1 MCFSLVEHIDCIEAK
16 VVITI
21 NVTSND
27 CITKSTIYESKT
39 CNQAAYQRLP
49 VYITELTCSSS
60 V

>member
-1 MCFSLVEHIDCIEAK
+1 MCFSLVEHIACIEAK

-21 NVTSND
+21 HVTSND
-27 CITKSTIYESKT
+27 CITKPTIYESKT
-39 CNQAAYQRLP
+39 CIQEAYQRLP